1 MSFQNIYFSSSLHW
15 SRMSS
20 SLLDPLQPDLPT
32 SLLLT
37 SSRRIV
43 LKTMKTART
52 KQIHKLISFFTPYF
66 SVRLAARVILFA
78 AIRSFFIFFLFLS
91 IFSFMFLIYSNL
103 ALFKVYSL
111 MSLDMS
117 AFVNLQLPSTYCL
130 PLKFSYAPL

>member
-1 MSFQNIYFSSSLHW
+1 MSFQYIYISSSLHW

-20 SLLDPLQPDLPT
+20 SLLDPLQPDLPP

-37 SSRRIV
+37 SSRHIV

-52 KQIHKLISFFTPYF
+52 KRIHKLISFFTPYF

-103 ALFKVYSL
+103 PLFKVYSL
-111 MSLDMS
+111 MSLDIS
-117 AFVNLQLPSTYCL
+117 AFVNLSLRST
-130 PLKFSYAPL
+130 